1 MDWYRIRHTIGMHLC
16 STAIKRAAYLKKH
29 DILYHISDNCMTMF
43 RKIPL
48 YPKLISMGNNVW
60 IASDVLFV
68 PHDVIHRML
77 NNKLGT
83 DEFQE
88 NLGCIDIKDNVF
100 VGSNSTI
107 LPNVTIG
114 PDTIIAAGSL
124 INKSIPGNGV
134 YGGVPAKYICS
145 LDELIAKNTF
155 DTVSLKHK
163 LTATLLKITDECADC
178 KTIDRF
184 GHEVSPAPLRA
195 VAVNAV
201 KTLNDMYG
209 IKEDIAHKVTLEGG
223 DSNGIVFNINVP
235 TQTNKE
241 EEEFND

>member
-16 STAIKRAAYLKKH
+16 STAIKRAAYLKEH
-29 DILYHISDNCMTMF
+29 DILYHIGDNCMTMF

-48 YPKLISMGNNVW
+48 YPKLISIGNNVW
-60 IASDVLFV
+60 IASQVSFV

-114 PDTIIAAGSL
+114 PDTIVAAGTL
-124 INKSIPGNGV
+124 VNKSIRGGV
-134 YGGVPAKYICS
+134 YAGVPAKYICS
-145 LDELIAKNTF
+145 LDEFIEKRKQYPQIEITRGKGGLSEE
-155 DTVSLKHK
+155 TV
-163 LTATLLKITDECADC
+163 AAVWA
-178 KTIDRF
+178 RF
-184 GHEVSPAPLRA
+184 
-195 VAVNAV
+195 
-201 KTLNDMYG
+201 
-209 IKEDIAHKVTLEGG
+209 KE
-223 DSNGIVFNINVP
+223 NG
-235 TQTNKE
+235 
-241 EEEFND
+241 

>member
-1 MDWYRIRHTIGMHLC
+1 
-16 STAIKRAAYLKKH
+16 
-29 DILYHISDNCMTMF
+29 MTMF

-100 VGSNSTI
+100 IGSNSTI

-114 PDTIIAAGSL
+114 SDTIIAAGSL
-124 INKSIPGNGV
+124 VNHSIPGNGV
-134 YGGVPAKYICS
+134 YGGIPCKYICS
-145 LDELIAKNTF
+145 LDEFIEKRKQHPQLDITRGKGGLSNE
-155 DTVSLKHK
+155 TVAACWK
-163 LTATLLKITDECADC
+163 
-178 KTIDRF
+178 RF
-184 GHEVSPAPLRA
+184 
-195 VAVNAV
+195 
-201 KTLNDMYG
+201 
-209 IKEDIAHKVTLEGG
+209 
-223 DSNGIVFNINVP
+223 NGME
-235 TQTNKE
+235 QSK
-241 EEEFND
+241 